1 MELTKKDKAYYKAA
15 KEASELSD
23 FNRIHIGTV
32 VVHNH
37 QIISS
42 GCNQTKSHPIQKILN
57 KERYQEDKGHMLHS
71 EVSALLPLLN
81 NKDINW
87 KKVELYI
94 YREYQDA
101 RLAPCRPCASCQKLI
116 RELGI
121 RQIHYTMKDSFVS
134 ETFV

>member
-1 MELTKKDKAYYKAA
+1 MELTKRDKAYYKAA
-15 KEASELSD
+15 KAVSELSD
-23 FNRIHIGTV
+23 FKRIHIGTV

-42 GCNQTKSHPIQKILN
+42 GFNSTRSHPLQKELN
-57 KERYQEDKGHMLHS
+57 KVRFKEDQGHSLHS

-81 NKDINW
+81 RKDINW

-101 RLAPCRPCASCQKLI
+101 KLAPCRPCASCQKLI
-116 RELGI
+116 KELGI
-121 RQIHYTMKDSFVS
+121 RQIHYTMRDSFVS
-134 ETFV
+134 ETFA